1 MMMNKKHVFLDEVM
15 ICIHYENR
23 SFHFQILC
31 IIYTTSLNSQSFP
44 KRTSGCNRK
53 NKALLTNERL
63 KRFYFILFKTFVLIT
78 YYFIGLL
85 SIIMY
90 FPFRDMSVWRLL
102 RW

>member
-44 KRTSGCNRK
+44 KRTSIDFKNYFCWGCNRK
-53 NKALLTNERL
+53 NKALLT
-63 KRFYFILFKTFVLIT
+63 
-78 YYFIGLL
+78 
-85 SIIMY
+85 M
-90 FPFRDMSVWRLL
+90 
-102 RW
+102 